1 MWYHFCLRLMDL
13 RKLALGNFILL
24 WVQSGIANK
33 EHWSYQEGDLNEA
46 HWGLKYPA
54 CVGSHQSPI
63 DIQRKKVKFNM
74 SLSHLELSGYD
85 GLHEEP
91 FLMINNGHSVA
102 INLPPSMFISK
113 GLPNRYTAVQM
124 HFHWGGLDLE
134 SSGSEHTID
143 GIRYVAELHIVHYNS
158 DKYSSFLEASDKA
171 DGLAVLAFFYED
183 GHFENTY
190 YSDFIS
196 SLSKIRYAGQSTEI
210 QPIDITT
217 LLPHN
222 LSNFYRYRGS
232 LTTPPCF
239 ESIIWTIFDTP
250 IVLSSNQIRLLETS
264 VLDWE
269 NKTLRNDYRHAQ
281 PVNDRI
287 VEASFQPALMK
298 AGSCYLETIH
308 EKLDK
313 IEGILNHV
321 DANSE
326 SRLTGSK
333 LPFYP
338 SFHFCEESLSS
349 YVQIQTLCSMNLS
362 SFTICMLVRT
372 RDVQPRILLSYATA
386 DSDNELVISV
396 GFDWGLWIGG
406 HFVNMPLSFSPNEW
420 VHYCVTWTSQ
430 SGAVEMWNNGL
441 SGKINYLKK
450 GYIIK
455 TGGTVLLGK
464 DHDGIVDMLSDAF
477 IGDISAVNMWD
488 YVLTP
493 LEIRNIMECRYRW
506 KRGNVIGWGK
516 SSTTVFGG
524 VKLEEDSTCLG

>member
-1 MWYHFCLRLMDL
+1 MDL
-13 RKLALGNFILL
+13 RKFALGIFILL
-24 WVQSGIANK
+24 CMRSGIANK

-46 HWGLKYPA
+46 VWGLKYPA
-54 CVGSHQSPI
+54 CIGLHQSPI
-63 DIQRKKVKFNM
+63 DIQKKKVKFNM
-74 SLSHLELSGYD
+74 TLPHLELSGYD
-85 GLHEEP
+85 GPHEGP

-190 YSDFIS
+190 YSGFIS
-196 SLSKIRYAGQSTEI
+196 SLSKVRYAGQFTEI
-210 QPIDITT
+210 QPIDIRNM
-217 LLPHN
+217 LPHN

-239 ESIIWTIFDTP
+239 ETIIWTIFDST

-269 NKTLRNDYRHAQ
+269 NKTLKNDYRRAQ

-287 VEASFQPALMK
+287 VEASFQPAVMK
-298 AGSCYLETIH
+298 GSCHLETIH

-313 IEGILNHV
+313 IEAILNNV
-321 DANSE
+321 DANAE
-326 SRLTGSK
+326 SRCPGSK
-333 LPFYP
+333 LFSHP
-338 SFHFCEESLSS
+338 SFHFSEDSLSS
-349 YVQIQTLCSMNLS
+349 FVEIQTLRNMNLS
-362 SFTICMLVRT
+362 SFTICMWVRT
-372 RDVQPRILLSYATA
+372 RDSQPRILLSYATE

-396 GFDWGLWIGG
+396 GLDWGVWIGG
-406 HFVNMPLSFSPNEW
+406 HFVNMTLHFSPNEW
-420 VHYCVTWTSQ
+420 VHYCVTWASQ
-430 SGAVEMWNNGL
+430 SGAVEMWTNGL
-441 SGKINYLKK
+441 SGRINYLKK
-450 GYIIK
+450 GYVIK
-455 TGGTVLLGK
+455 TGGTLLLGK
-464 DHDGIVDMLSDAF
+464 DHDGIVGVLSDAF
-477 IGDISAVNMWD
+477 IGDITTVNMWD
-488 YVLTP
+488 YVLSP
-493 LEIRNIMECRYRW
+493 LEIRNLMECRYRW

-516 SSTTVFGG
+516 SSTAVFGG
-524 VKLEEDSTCLG
+524 VKLEEDSICLG

>member
-1 MWYHFCLRLMDL
+1 MTL
-13 RKLALGNFILL
+13 
-24 WVQSGIANK
+24 
-33 EHWSYQEGDLNEA
+33 
-46 HWGLKYPA
+46 P
-54 CVGSHQSPI
+54 
-63 DIQRKKVKFNM
+63 
-74 SLSHLELSGYD
+74 HLELIGYD
-85 GLHEEP
+85 GPHEGP

-113 GLPNRYTAVQM
+113 GLPSRYTAVQM

-196 SLSKIRYAGQSTEI
+196 SLSKVRYAGQFTKI
-210 QPIDITT
+210 QPIDIRNM
-217 LLPHN
+217 LPHN

-239 ESIIWTIFDTP
+239 ETIIWTIFDTT

-269 NKTLRNDYRHAQ
+269 NKTLKNDYRRAQ
-281 PVNDRI
+281 AINDRI
-287 VEASFQPALMK
+287 VEASFQPAVMK
-298 AGSCYLETIH
+298 GSCHLETIH

-313 IEGILNHV
+313 IEAILNNV
-321 DANSE
+321 DANAE
-326 SRLTGSK
+326 SRYTANDTFSSIILEGSK
-333 LPFYP
+333 LSSHP
-338 SFHFCEESLSS
+338 SFHFSEDSLSS
-349 YVQIQTLCSMNLS
+349 FVEIQTLRNMNLS
-362 SFTICMLVRT
+362 SFTICMWVRT
-372 RDVQPRILLSYATA
+372 RDSQPRIILSYATE

-406 HFVNMPLSFSPNEW
+406 HFVNMTLHFSPNEW

-430 SGAVEMWNNGL
+430 SGAVEMWTNGL
-441 SGKINYLKK
+441 SGRIDYLKK
-450 GYIIK
+450 GYVIK
-455 TGGTVLLGK
+455 TGGTLLLGK
-464 DHDGIVDMLSDAF
+464 DHDGIVGMLSDAF
-477 IGDISAVNMWD
+477 IGDITTVNMWD
-488 YVLTP
+488 YVLSP
-493 LEIRNIMECRYRW
+493 LEIRNLMECRYRW

-516 SSTTVFGG
+516 SSTAVFGG
-524 VKLEEDSTCLG
+524 VKLEEDSICLG